1 MEESYAQS
9 FHNRIGSLPINYKVK
24 ETAHDTLSN
33 EEIHVVPSLKRESKT
48 QLQKQKQKDNKSS
61 LQITLYKAKS
71 TSH

>member
-1 MEESYAQS
+1 M
-9 FHNRIGSLPINYKVK
+9 
-24 ETAHDTLSN
+24 TLSN
-33 EEIHVVPSLKRESKT
+33 EEIHVVPSFKRESKT